1 MKEAITKIAEI
12 RERYKKVHVHDK
24 TKTFNTN
31 LMFTIEM
38 GFMIDCAETIAV
50 SALERTESRGAHT
63 REDMPDRDDE
73 NWLKHILVTKDNDS
87 HKLSYKDIVI

>member
-1 MKEAITKIAEI
+1 
-12 RERYKKVHVHDK
+12 
-24 TKTFNTN
+24 
-31 LMFTIEM
+31 MFTIEM

-87 HKLSYKDIVI
+87 HKLSYKDIVITDWEPQIRQY